1 MVIKLIIICYKE
13 SNFIITLPHAVS
25 PGPALLDATKAIVI
39 AQCGRSLS
47 RLPRRTN
54 VFTSTAATI
63 EDDAGDHVGVGED
76 FNKEVYKELIELYT
90 SPADWI
96 INVQI
101 ATGRAD
107 NFKISG

>member
-1 MVIKLIIICYKE
+1 MMI
-13 SNFIITLPHAVS
+13 
-25 PGPALLDATKAIVI
+25 
-39 AQCGRSLS
+39 
-47 RLPRRTN
+47 
-54 VFTSTAATI
+54 
-63 EDDAGDHVGVGED
+63 GVGED